1 MKKIIFHL
9 SIVLFTTVMFA
20 QKSVNNYKYV
30 IVPNRFEFQTKT
42 NQYQLNSLTKFLFNK
57 AGFNAFLSSDKMPKE
72 VIQNNCST
80 LTGNVVDDSNMFTT
94 KLKIQLVDCYNKTIF
109 ETQVVKS
116 KEKDFKTAF
125 HKAIRNAFED
135 INNLNYSYQPIEN
148 NIYKEVVEEKIV
160 VQPKPIKV
168 KKEVIEKEMGKTDM
182 TEKEVVV
189 VRAIPKIKTA
199 IKTVAKVKKT
209 ENILKLHKTLIG
221 NYNFKRWG
229 ISTISKKGS
238 NYTVVGGDENFEFA
252 TIYKTSKPTVF
263 IIKWVA
269 FKQPQLLEIGS
280 NGNLKIDSVK
290 GVKTIKRVN

>member
-1 MKKIIFHL
+1 MKKRIFYL
-9 SIVLFTTVMFA
+9 SIVLFTTTMFA

-57 AGFNAFLSSDKMPKE
+57 AGFNTFLLSDKMPKE
-72 VIQNNCST
+72 IITNNCST

-94 KLKIQLVDCYNKTIF
+94 KLKIQLVDCYDKIIF

-125 HKAIRNAFED
+125 YKAIRNAFEE

-148 NIYKEVVEEKIV
+148 DIPKNTIEEKIV
-160 VQPKPIKV
+160 AQSESIKV
-168 KKEVIEKEMGKTDM
+168 KKEMKKKNVDKKEI
-182 TEKEVVV
+182 VV
-189 VRAIPKIKTA
+189 VRAIPNLKKDIN
-199 IKTVAKVKKT
+199 TVAKVKKT
-209 ENILKLHKTLIG
+209 EIFLKPHNTLVG
-221 NYNFKRWG
+221 NYIFERWG
-229 ISTISKKGS
+229 ISTISKKENS
-238 NYTVVGGDENFEFA
+238 YTVVGGDENFEFA

-269 FKQPQLLEIGS
+269 LKQPQLLEIDN
-280 NGNLKIDSVK
+280 NGDLKIDSEK
-290 GVKTIKRVN
+290 GVKTIKREN

>member
-209 ENILKLHKTLIG
+209 ENILKPHKTLIG
-221 NYNFKRWG
+221 NYNFERWG

>member
-1 MKKIIFHL
+1 MKKIIFYL
-9 SIVLFTTVMFA
+9 SIVLFTAPMFA

-57 AGFNAFLSSDKMPKE
+57 AGFNAFLSSDEMPKE

-80 LTGNVVDDSNMFTT
+80 LTGNIIDDSNMLST

-116 KEKDFKTAF
+116 KEKDFKTAY
-125 HKAIRNAFED
+125 HKAIRKAFEE
-135 INNLNYSYQPIEN
+135 IKSLNYNYQPIN

-160 VQPKPIKV
+160 VQPKLIKV
-168 KKEVIEKEMGKTDM
+168 KKEVIEKEMEKTDV

-189 VRAIPKIKTA
+189 VRAVPKIKTA
-199 IKTVAKVKKT
+199 IKTVAKVTKAK
-209 ENILKLHKTLIG
+209 NILKPHNTLVG
-221 NYNFKRWG
+221 NYNFERWG
-229 ISTISKKGS
+229 VSTISKKGS

-263 IIKWVA
+263 IIKWLA